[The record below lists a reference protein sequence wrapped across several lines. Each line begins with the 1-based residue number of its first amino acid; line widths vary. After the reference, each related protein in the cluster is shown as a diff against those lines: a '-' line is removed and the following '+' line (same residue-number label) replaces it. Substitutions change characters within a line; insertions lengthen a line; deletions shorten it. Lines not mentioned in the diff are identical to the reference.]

1 DEDVELVNHSAGAN
15 KKAGDNGA
23 EKKDDESAVAGAE
36 KQANGSVP
44 AEGEANELKE
54 KVKHPDNSAT
64 LPASV
69 AADQDS
75 ELEDE
80 LLDANAR
87 SMEEDAVAAS
97 DKTAAEQIN
106 TEEDDE
112 KKIRES
118 MPERKNEGDDSNTT
132 V

>member
-1 DEDVELVNHSAGAN
+1 
-15 KKAGDNGA
+15 
-23 EKKDDESAVAGAE
+23 
-36 KQANGSVP
+36 
-44 AEGEANELKE
+44 
-54 KVKHPDNSAT
+54 KVKHTDNSAT

-75 ELEDE
+75 DLEDE

-118 MPERKNEGDDSNTT
+118 MPERKNEGDESNTT